1 MDIPLDPQWKSRAFK
16 VALFGGLD
24 LYIGLITR
32 EVLAEW
38 LAGRETFGTC

>member
-1 MDIPLDPQWKSRAFK
+1 MEEPGFQSRF
-16 VALFGGLD
+16 VRGLD